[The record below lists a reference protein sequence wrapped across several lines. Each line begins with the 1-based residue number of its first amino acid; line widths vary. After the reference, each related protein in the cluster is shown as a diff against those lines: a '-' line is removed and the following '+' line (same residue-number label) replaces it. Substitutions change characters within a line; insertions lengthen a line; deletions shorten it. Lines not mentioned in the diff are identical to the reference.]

1 MNCIRH
7 CERSAAIHKEGFTL
21 MELLVYMAIVGIIV
35 VIAGEAFSNSTKF
48 RVRTDN
54 MIRATQEAENV
65 AMLFKE
71 DAAQLGAKSSRESGD
86 ATSGAEYG
94 VQFSA
99 VNPNVYMDPN
109 NLDADQKDS
118 SSFTITST
126 DGMSDVTFRRL
137 RYDEN
142 GYYEAVEE
150 VRWFVENNVLKRSC
164 KLLAK
169 KTGLVV
175 ANDDPCSDVGATE
188 KTPVEMATSVD
199 SFYVIPATPGVTDET
214 TQQIFPPNNATE
226 FRLIPR
232 TGEMQYASFK
242 TASPTGT
249 LYGGGT
255 SVVVSEFASNFNVAT
270 EDVFDSPNQK
280 MNQAFAIKNETVPG
294 AGVPVWSN
302 SCSSYGNLTLEA
314 NQEYEISF
322 KVPYPG
328 EGDKSLVFVPGKDH
342 MSVGFRKIGTGDF
355 PRQNGKKLID
365 DFLFFPPLD
374 TRGNGFRTMRFS
386 VPQQITDVCLAF
398 TFALYSPLVSEGRIS
413 IQDLRVK
420 KVATATYTFDDPP
433 FDAEANKKLKKNI
446 KALQLLLKVS
456 RGKKNGGP
464 GETGR
469 VLIAV
474 PIPSNGPRD

>member
-1 MNCIRH
+1 MKFAK
-7 CERSAAIHKEGFTL
+7 SGFTL

-48 RVRTDN
+48 RIRTDN

-71 DAAQLGAKSSRESGD
+71 DAAQLGAKSSRELGD
-86 ATSGAEYG
+86 AALGAGYG
-94 VQFSA
+94 NQFSA

-109 NLDADQKDS
+109 NLDDDKKDL
-118 SSFTITST
+118 SSFSITSA
-126 DGMSDVTFRRL
+126 DGMSDVKFRRL

-150 VRWFVENNVLKRSC
+150 IRWFVENNVLKRSC

-169 KTGLVV
+169 KAGLVV
-175 ANDDPCSDVGATE
+175 ANDDPCSDVGGND

-214 TQQIFPPNNATE
+214 TQQIFPPNNATQ

-232 TGEMQYASFK
+232 TDDIKLAVFRTENAAGQEN
-242 TASPTGT
+242 
-249 LYGGGT
+249 GGGT
-255 SVVVSEFASNFNVAT
+255 SVVIKNFVSNFNVST
-270 EDVFDSPNQK
+270 EEVFDSPNQK
-280 MNQAFAIKNETVPG
+280 INQAFAVKNEDDP
-294 AGVPVWSN
+294 AAVWSN
-302 SCSSYGNLTLEA
+302 MCSSYGNLTFEP
-314 NQEYEISF
+314 NQVYEISF
-322 KVPYPG
+322 NVPYPG
-328 EGDKSLVFVPGKDH
+328 DDDKSLVFVPGKDH
-342 MSVGFRKIGTGDF
+342 MSVGFRVIGTGDY

-374 TRGNGFRTMRFS
+374 SRGNGVRSMRFS
-386 VPQQITDVCLAF
+386 VPQQVSNVCLAF
-398 TFALYSPLVSEGRIS
+398 TFACYSPLVSQGKITIEN
-413 IQDLRVK
+413 LRVN

-433 FDAEANKKLKKNI
+433 FNAEANKTLKQNV

-456 RGKKNGGP
+456 RGKKNGGS

>member
-71 DAAQLGAKSSRESGD
+71 DAAQLGAKSSREAGD
-86 ATSGAEYG
+86 AALGAEYG

-99 VNPNVYMDPN
+99 VNENVYMDPN
-109 NLDADQKDS
+109 NVDEDQRDF
-118 SSFTITST
+118 SSFTITTT
-126 DGMSDVTFRRL
+126 DGMSDVKFRRL

-169 KTGLVV
+169 KVGLVV
-175 ANDDPCSDVGATE
+175 ANDDPCSDVEAAD

-199 SFYVIPATPGVTDET
+199 SFYVIPATPGVVDET
-214 TQQIFPPNNATE
+214 LQQIFPPNNATQ

-232 TGEMQYASFK
+232 TDDIKLASFR
-242 TASPTGT
+242 TENAGGEEN
-249 LYGGGT
+249 GGGT
-255 SVVVSEFASNFNVAT
+255 SVIIRDFVSNFNVST
-270 EDVFDSPNQK
+270 EQVFDSPNQK
-280 MNQAFAIKNETVPG
+280 INQAFAVKNEDDAV
-294 AGVPVWSN
+294 AVWSN
-302 SCSSYGNLTLEA
+302 MCSSYGNLTLEA
-314 NQEYEISF
+314 NQVYEISF
-322 KVPYPG
+322 NVPYPG
-328 EGDKSLVFVPGKDH
+328 DDDKSLVFVPGKDH
-342 MSVGFRKIGTGDF
+342 MSVGFRVIGTGDY
-355 PRQNGKKLID
+355 PRLNGKKLID

-374 TRGNGFRTMRFS
+374 SRGNGVRSMRFS
-386 VPQQITDVCLAF
+386 VPQQISNVCLAF
-398 TFALYSPLVSEGRIS
+398 TFACYSPLVSQGRIT
-413 IQDLRVK
+413 IENLRVN

-433 FDAEANKKLKKNI
+433 FDAEAHKKLKQNV

-474 PIPSNGPRD
+474 PIPSNGPSD

>member
-1 MNCIRH
+1 MKF
-7 CERSAAIHKEGFTL
+7 AKTGFTL

-65 AMLFKE
+65 GMLFKE
-71 DAAQLGAKSSRESGD
+71 DAAQLGAKSSRELGD
-86 ATSGAEYG
+86 AALGAGYG
-94 VQFSA
+94 NQFSA

-109 NLDADQKDS
+109 NLDEDKKDS
-118 SSFTITST
+118 SSFSITSA
-126 DGMSDVTFRRL
+126 DGMSDVKFRRL

-150 VRWFVENNVLKRSC
+150 IRWFVENNVLKRSC

-169 KTGLVV
+169 KAGLVV
-175 ANDDPCSDVGATE
+175 ANDDPCSDVGGND

-214 TQQIFPPNNATE
+214 TQQIFPPNNATQ

-232 TGEMQYASFK
+232 TDDIKLAVFRTENAAGQEN
-242 TASPTGT
+242 
-249 LYGGGT
+249 GGGT
-255 SVVVSEFASNFNVAT
+255 SVVIKNFVSNFNVST
-270 EDVFDSPNQK
+270 EEVFDSPNQK
-280 MNQAFAIKNETVPG
+280 INQAFAVKNEDDP
-294 AGVPVWSN
+294 AAVWSN
-302 SCSSYGNLTLEA
+302 MCSSYGNLTFEP
-314 NQEYEISF
+314 NQVYEISF
-322 KVPYPG
+322 NVPYPG
-328 EGDKSLVFVPGKDH
+328 DDDKSLVFVPGKDH
-342 MSVGFRKIGTGDF
+342 MSVGFRVIGTGDY

-374 TRGNGFRTMRFS
+374 SRGNGVRSMRFS
-386 VPQQITDVCLAF
+386 VPQQVSNVCLAF
-398 TFALYSPLVSEGRIS
+398 TFACYSPLVSQGKITIEN
-413 IQDLRVK
+413 LRVN

-433 FDAEANKKLKKNI
+433 FNAEANKTLKQNV

-456 RGKKNGGP
+456 RGKKNGGS